1 MMNRFQQMTHKVQ
14 DLFNRARML
23 YGLDLTKT
31 EVNFRLRGR
40 IAGKAVCR
48 HCLVTETKTYRV
60 MFNKKLIQGQYFDDM
75 LVNTTAH
82 EVAHIVCMMDPRL
95 GKDHDEGWR
104 RVCIALGGDGS
115 ERHTYEVEYAGG
127 NYIYT
132 TSLGYDVVISSN
144 RHSRIQKGKIYK
156 VKGKGMLNRA
166 CAWRK
171 QSSPTP
177 TAQITP
183 KSAVPAQ
190 RERAG
195 SYVSQIREWI
205 RNQRPRGVTQQEL
218 ILRAVGMGMRPSSAR
233 AAVVGC
239 WDLV

>member
-1 MMNRFQQMTHKVQ
+1 MNRFQQMTHKVQ
-14 DLFNRARML
+14 DLFNRARVL

-40 IAGKAVCR
+40 VAGRAVCR
-48 HCLVTETKTYRV
+48 HCLVTGTKTYRV
-60 MFNKKLIQGQYFDDM
+60 MFNKKLVQGQYFDDM

-95 GKDHDEGWR
+95 GKDHNEGWR

-144 RHSRIQKGKIYK
+144 RHSRIQKGKNYN
-156 VKGKGMLNRA
+156 VRGKGLLTRA

-171 QSSPTP
+171 QASAIPMAP
-177 TAQITP
+177 PAP
-183 KSAVPAQ
+183 KAAAPAQ

-195 SYVSQIREWI
+195 SYVSQIRDWI
-205 RNQRPRGVTQQEL
+205 RVLRPAGVTQQEL
-218 ILRAVGMGMRPSSAR
+218 IQRAVEMGMRPSSAR

-239 WDLV
+239 WDRV